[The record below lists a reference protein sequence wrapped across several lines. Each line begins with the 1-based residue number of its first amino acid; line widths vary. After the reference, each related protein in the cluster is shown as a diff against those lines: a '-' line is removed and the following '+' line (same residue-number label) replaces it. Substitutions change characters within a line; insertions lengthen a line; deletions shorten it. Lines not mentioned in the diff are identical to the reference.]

1 MVTHESMLDKQ
12 LEYYKEINNN
22 NNKNQINM
30 VKNQANMGKPFPK
43 LIEVMNMVYA
53 HASNI
58 QVPNPIPE
66 NEHDEWN

>member
-66 NEHDEWN
+66 NEHDE